1 MPIKGDVK
9 KDFIRL
15 REQVKHSVMESAK
28 FLVEQTL
35 AAARRDGIIV
45 REHSTVEV
53 FKKRGGS
60 VLIYREIPEANVFS
74 NHPFFGKKI
83 SKAVKNPKSKVGKR
97 VFHYSKFISRKGN
110 LLKALT
116 PAGPWWGD
124 KLEMMG
130 MGHAEV
136 EETATGARGTIVID
150 GKPAIALMAASANKE
165 VVHITDR
172 YGNLIGDKNIRR
184 RIMENAIR
192 SVVGLWNNR
201 LKKDLDKIA
210 REFL

>member
-1 MPIKGDVK
+1 M
-9 KDFIRL
+9 
-15 REQVKHSVMESAK
+15 
-28 FLVEQTL
+28 
-35 AAARRDGIIV
+35 
-45 REHSTVEV
+45 
-53 FKKRGGS
+53 
-60 VLIYREIPEANVFS
+60 IYREIPEANVFS